1 MIGRRTFVAAVGVSL
16 LAHRALAAAR
26 AKGLD
31 VALVNGRFWT
41 GVPGAPMAGAIGIAG
56 ARLGA
61 IGDQQVRSL
70 ITRHT
75 QVIDLA
81 GAFGMPAFTDAHTH
95 FLAGSVVLGQP
106 DLLNA
111 TSRADF
117 TARIAAA
124 ARSRPESWVLGGT
137 WDEQRM
143 GASLPTREW
152 IDAATPD
159 TPVAVPRTD
168 LHSLLLNSVALR
180 LANITRTTPD
190 PEGGVI
196 VRDEQGDPTGILKD
210 NAKSLVERVIPAMSD
225 SDVDDAIRQGTS
237 YALSKGIAQIHNPE
251 INWEVFHSL
260 RRLRARGETGV
271 RFYAIVPLA
280 DWQKLAAIVADEGR
294 GDDWVRWGGVK
305 GLADGSL
312 GSRTAKF
319 YDAYADAPTERGI
332 WVTEPEALQERVL
345 AADERKLQV
354 VVHAIG
360 DRAIDTALDT
370 FAAVER
376 ANGIRDRRF
385 RIEHAQHLRPDSIP
399 RFARQKVIAS
409 VQPYHAIDDGRWAV
423 RRIGEARLRGTY
435 AFKSLL
441 ESGARVAFGSDWPVA
456 PLDPL
461 TGVAAAVLRQT
472 IDGANPEGW
481 LLDQK
486 VTVEQSLS
494 AYTSATAFAGF
505 MEDRTGRL
513 ALGHYAD
520 LAILDSDLL
529 RVAAGA
535 IAKAKVLHTYVGGR
549 QRFTST

>member
-1 MIGRRTFVAAVGVSL
+1 MISRRTFVAAVGISL
-16 LAHRALAAAR
+16 LVQRALAAAR
-26 AKGLD
+26 SNGLD

-41 GVPGAPMAGAIGIAG
+41 GVPGAPMADAIGIVG
-56 ARLGA
+56 DRIGA
-61 IGDQQVRSL
+61 IGDQQVRSRV
-70 ITRHT
+70 TRRT

-95 FLAGSVVLGQP
+95 FLAGSVVLSQP

-111 TSRADF
+111 TGRADF
-117 TARIAAA
+117 AARLGAA
-124 ARSRPESWVLGGT
+124 ARSHPERWILGGT

-143 GASLPTREW
+143 GGILPTREW

-168 LHSLLLNSVALR
+168 LHSLLLNGV
-180 LANITRTTPD
+180 ANITRTTPD
-190 PEGGVI
+190 PDGGVI
-196 VRDEQGDPTGILKD
+196 VRDEQGNPTGILKD
-210 NAKSLVERVIPAMSD
+210 NAKNLVLSVIPAMSA
-225 SDVDDAIRQGTS
+225 SDMDDAVRQGIS

-251 INWEVFHSL
+251 INWQVFHSL
-260 RRLRARGETGV
+260 RRLRAAGETAV
-271 RFYAIVPLA
+271 RFYAFVPLA
-280 DWQKLAAIVADEGR
+280 DWQKLAAIVAEEGR

-332 WVTEPEALQERVL
+332 WVTEPEALHEYVR

-354 VVHAIG
+354 SVHAIG
-360 DRAIDTALDT
+360 DRAIDTVLDT

-376 ANGIRDRRF
+376 SNGVRDRRF
-385 RIEHAQHLRPDSIP
+385 RIEHAQHIRPDSIP

-423 RRIGEARLRGTY
+423 RRIGEERLRGTY
-435 AFKSLL
+435 AFKSLID
-441 ESGARVAFGSDWPVA
+441 SGACVSFGSDWPVA

-461 TGVAAAVLRQT
+461 TGLAAAVLRQT
-472 IDGANPEGW
+472 IDGANPQGW
-481 LLDQK
+481 LPEQK

-494 AYTSATAFAGF
+494 AYTGATAFSGF

-513 ALGHYAD
+513 SIGHYAD

-529 RVAAGA
+529 RVDAGA
-535 IAKAKVLHTYVGGR
+535 IGKARVLHTYVGG
-549 QRFTST
+549 QRRYTST